1 MQIFQIHVELN
12 QHRFMLDAKKSNR
25 WIIEEV
31 YKNELYILRFSY
43 NEVHFD
49 AAFDDHQNTS
59 NKITNHID
67 LLLNEL
73 QIPYMLTIH

>member
-1 MQIFQIHVELN
+1 
-12 QHRFMLDAKKSNR
+12 MLDAKKSNR

-31 YKNELYILRFSY
+31 YKNELYILSFSY

-59 NKITNHID
+59 KCS
-67 LLLNEL
+67 
-73 QIPYMLTIH
+73 

>member
-59 NKITNHID
+59 KCSKKYVFEDFGGLTNVT
-67 LLLNEL
+67 L
-73 QIPYMLTIH
+73 